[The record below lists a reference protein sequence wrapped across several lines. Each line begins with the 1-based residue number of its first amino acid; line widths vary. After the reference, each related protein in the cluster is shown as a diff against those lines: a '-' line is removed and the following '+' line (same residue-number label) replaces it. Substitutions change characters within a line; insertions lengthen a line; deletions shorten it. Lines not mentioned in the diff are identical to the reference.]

1 VGNICPSLLMP
12 ALLLQA
18 GAGQTLGYHREYG
31 YDPCTCHLSPRS
43 LTGGRPVLRKSYHK
57 RIDSE
62 LKKEY
67 KRYMAEV
74 YSCNKNTLY
83 YKADAIGQLERL
95 KALFVNLHPKFKVVA
110 S

>member
-1 VGNICPSLLMP
+1 MGVTLAPVILALDLLLM
-12 ALLLQA
+12 
-18 GAGQTLGYHREYG
+18 GA
-31 YDPCTCHLSPRS
+31 
-43 LTGGRPVLRKSYHK
+43 PVLRKSYHK

-62 LKKEY
+62 LKKEC
-67 KRYMAEV
+67 KRYNMAKV

>member
-1 VGNICPSLLMP
+1 MGMTLAPVILVLD
-12 ALLLQA
+12 LLLV
-18 GAGQTLGYHREYG
+18 GA
-31 YDPCTCHLSPRS
+31 
-43 LTGGRPVLRKSYHK
+43 PVLRKSYHK